1 MENRIKKVMSDILG
15 VDEIQINE
23 NTSPE
28 TIEVWDSLKQMNLI
42 VAFEE
47 EFDIEL
53 TDEDISEMLNYKL
66 IVEVIKEKGVI
77 SD

>member
-1 MENRIKKVMSDILG
+1 MEAKIKRVMSEVLG
-15 VDEIQINE
+15 IDETLITD

-28 TIEVWDSLKQMNLI
+28 TIESWDSLKQMNLI

-53 TDEDISEMLNYKL
+53 SDEEISEMLNYKL
-66 IVEVIKEKGVI
+66 IVEVIKEK
-77 SD
+77 

>member
-1 MENRIKKVMSDILG
+1 MEAKIKRVMSEVLG
-15 VDEIQINE
+15 IDETLITD

-28 TIEVWDSLKQMNLI
+28 TIESWDSLKQMNLI

-53 TDEDISEMLNYKL
+53 SDEDISEMLNYKL
-66 IVEVIKEKGVI
+66 IVEVIKEK
-77 SD
+77 

>member
-28 TIEVWDSLKQMNLI
+28 TIESWDSLKQMNLI

-66 IVEVIKEKGVI
+66 IVEVIKEKGVV